1 MNTMTPDTPS
11 IGFYK
16 SALAPEEC
24 ATTTLQD
31 LIDAIQ
37 SDEFKP
43 KIERLRATLEA
54 GDDDGYAVAKK
65 DLQAVSISGTCD
77 GKRANAIQEGRFTH
91 SGFLQLDFDAVDN
104 IGWEVEEIVEI
115 LRAEPRIVGAFV
127 SPSGQGVKGIA
138 RIPACTS
145 KEEHAACFASA
156 RNHFRSSNLVIDE
169 ACKDPVRLMFI
180 SHDPDAWLDLDRAAA
195 FQPEAPSSQDLPSGS
210 LQAPKSGLVIRAP
223 RISCPPPP
231 REGIHTWLMEAAW
244 WCRIQGGMD
253 EAETAEFLQSHD
265 GQLRRSL
272 QPTEA
277 VDAAKQCFAKP
288 LQDPAWKAANM
299 ESDKETP
306 DELLARAY
314 ALQFNENDPPPPDE
328 TCMSIGEIPIAAR
341 GNLTV
346 IQGKSKVGKSAV
358 ISAVLGAAQRG
369 NRTLSGD
376 TLCIEWNGESAGAI
390 LHIDTEQS
398 RADWHALVCRGVH
411 RAGTGKASTRL
422 ISLPLIPFNRAQR
435 LKILRLALAHELPLK
450 GKIDAVIIDGIA
462 DLCTSPN
469 DEAEALELVGTC
481 MALAQEFHCPIFCV
495 LHENPGT
502 ESGKTRGHLGSEL
515 NRKAFA
521 NIKVEKDAET
531 SISTIFGSDMRKRD
545 IPKEQ
550 GFCFGWSDADE
561 MHVFLARAGEIKDT
575 VKEEKARKE
584 VQKVLPRTGRSF
596 RYSEALSMIQDGLG
610 ISQSTA
616 KRRMITYESEGL
628 IYKTTAGD
636 YVTSTENE
644 ENEQNVSR

>member
-1 MNTMTPDTPS
+1 MTATMNPESPA
-11 IGFYK
+11 IGYYK
-16 SALAPEEC
+16 SALAPAEC
-24 ATTTLQD
+24 ATTTLED
-31 LIDAIQ
+31 LIEAIT
-37 SDEFKP
+37 SDEFKE
-43 KIERLRATLEA
+43 KITTLRSTLAA

-77 GKRANAIQEGRFTH
+77 GKRANAIQDGRFTH
-91 SGFLQLDFDAVDN
+91 SGFLQLDFDAADN
-104 IGWEVEEIVEI
+104 IGWEVEEIVDI
-115 LRAEPRIVGAFV
+115 LKAEPRIVAAFV
-127 SPSGQGVKGIA
+127 SPSGHGVKGIA
-138 RIPACTS
+138 RINVPINAT
-145 KEEHAACFASA
+145 KEQHAACFSTA
-156 RNHFRSSNLVIDE
+156 RNHFLAGNLEIDK
-169 ACKDPVRLMFI
+169 ATKDPVRLMFI
-180 SHDPDAWLDLDRAAA
+180 SHDPDAWIDLTRTAA
-195 FQPEAPSSQDLPSGS
+195 FEPETASHDLPSGS
-210 LQAPKSGLVIRAP
+210 LQAPTSSGLVIRAP
-223 RISCPPPP
+223 RSSCPPPP
-231 REGIHTWLMEAAW
+231 HEGIHTWLMEAAW
-244 WCRIQGGMD
+244 WQRIHGGLD
-253 EAETAEFLQSHD
+253 EQETAEWLQSHD
-265 GQLRRSL
+265 GQLRRAL

-277 VDAAKQCFAKP
+277 IDAARQCFAKP

-299 ESDKETP
+299 EPDKETP

-314 ALQFNENDPPPPDE
+314 ALQFDENDPPPPDE
-328 TCMSIGEIPIAAR
+328 TCMAIGEIPIAAR

-369 NRTLSGD
+369 NRTLAGD
-376 TLCIEWNGESAGAI
+376 TLCIEWTGEAAGAI

-422 ISLPLIPFNRAQR
+422 ISLPLIPFTRHQR

-481 MALAQEFHCPIFCV
+481 MALAQQFHCPIFCV

-502 ESGKTRGHLGSEL
+502 ETGKTRGHLGSEL

-550 GFCFGWSDADE
+550 GFCFGWSDEDE
-561 MHVFLARAGEIKDT
+561 MHVFLARAGEMKDT

-584 VQKVLPRTGRSF
+584 ATSILPPPGRSF
-596 RYSEALSMIQDGLG
+596 RYADAIGQIQDALG
-610 ISQSTA
+610 CSSRTA
-616 KRRMITYESEGL
+616 KRRMTTYEAEG
-628 IYKTTAGD
+628 IVFKTTAGD
-636 YVTSTENE
+636 YMRNE
-644 ENEQNVSR
+644 

>member
-1 MNTMTPDTPS
+1 MTMTPESPA

-16 SALAPEEC
+16 SALAASEC
-24 ATTTLQD
+24 ATTTLED
-31 LIDAIQ
+31 LIDAIK
-37 SDEFKP
+37 SDEFKE
-43 KIERLRATLEA
+43 KIGKLRSTLAA

-77 GKRANAIQEGRFTH
+77 GKRASAVEEGRFTH
-91 SGFLQLDFDAVDN
+91 SGFLQLDFDAADN
-104 IGWEVEEIVEI
+104 IGWEVEEIVHI
-115 LRAEPRIVGAFV
+115 LQGESRIVAAFV
-127 SPSGQGVKGIA
+127 SPSGHGVKGIA
-138 RIPACTS
+138 RIAVCKD
-145 KEEHAACFASA
+145 KEEHTACFAAA
-156 RNHFRSSNLVIDE
+156 RNHFLQFNLEIDR
-169 ACKDPVRLMFI
+169 ATKDPVRLMFV
-180 SHDPDAWLDLDRAAA
+180 SHDPKAWLDLARTAA
-195 FQPEAPSSQDLPSGS
+195 FEPEAASSHDLPNGR

-223 RISCPPPP
+223 RSSCPTPP

-244 WCRIQGGMD
+244 WCRIHGGMD
-253 EAETAEFLQSHD
+253 EHETAELLQSHD
-265 GQLRRSL
+265 GTLRRAL

-277 VDAAKQCFAKP
+277 VDAARLAFSKP

-299 ESDKETP
+299 DADKESP
-306 DELLARAY
+306 DDLLARAY
-314 ALQFNENDPPPPDE
+314 ALQFDENDPPPPDE
-328 TCMSIGEIPIAAR
+328 TCMSIGDIPIAAR

-376 TLCIEWNGESAGAI
+376 TLCIEWNGESAGLI

-422 ISLPLIPFNRAQR
+422 VSLPLIPFNRAQR

-450 GKIDAVIIDGIA
+450 GKIDAVILDGIA

-481 MALAQEFHCPIFCV
+481 MALAQEYHCPIFCV

-502 ESGKTRGHLGSEL
+502 ETGKTRGHLGSEL

-545 IPKEQ
+545 IPREQ

-561 MHVFLARAGEIKDT
+561 MHVFLDRAGELKDT
-575 VKEEKARKE
+575 VKEQKARKE
-584 VQKVLPRTGRSF
+584 ATSILPPPGRSF
-596 RYSEALSMIQDGLG
+596 RYADAIGQIQDAIGC
-610 ISQSTA
+610 SERTA
-616 KRRMITYESEGL
+616 KRRMTTYEAEG
-628 IYKTTAGD
+628 IIFKTTAGD
-636 YVTSTENE
+636 YMRNE
-644 ENEQNVSR
+644 